1 MASDA
6 ERRRGLWLV
15 TVLLLIEFL
24 DELVDGV
31 MGAAWPAIRAEFQ
44 LGYDEVGLAMSLP
57 VLFCLLLEPALA
69 LWADMGRRRGLI
81 ASGGVSFSVSLLV
94 CGAAW
99 HQAVFVV
106 SRMLF
111 FPASGAFVNLAQAA
125 LMELEPQRRAVMM
138 ARWTLAGSLGVV
150 VGPLLLGG
158 CAALGWGWRAP
169 FVLMGVLSLAA
180 AAWFWRLTDADA
192 APPPEVEDEEDE
204 AGGGS
209 EEDSEEDF
217 SGGQRPPDPQVSW
230 RAQLWSIAE
239 ALRSREVWKWLA
251 LLAASN
257 LLLDIL
263 TSLLSLYLV
272 DVRGWSQERAALAS
286 SVRAGVGFAGDALF
300 VVVAA
305 RVDGLRW
312 VRWTALASV
321 VFYPVFLLWDHGWV
335 SLGLLGVLGFCG
347 AGWYAVLKAKLYD
360 ALPHRPGLVVA
371 VGAAFEILEGGVPLG
386 LGVLAEHTSLTASMW
401 VLLLGP
407 ALLWV
412 FSRPSAAGTHR
423 SGGALG

>member
-1 MASDA
+1 MGATPLASDA

-69 LWADMGRRRGLI
+69 LWADMGKRRTLV
-81 ASGGVSFSVSLLV
+81 ASGGVSFSASLIL
-94 CGAAW
+94 CAAAW
-99 HQAVFVV
+99 CQAVFVA

-150 VGPLLLGG
+150 VGPLLLAG
-158 CAALGWGWRAP
+158 CSALGWGWRAP
-169 FVLMGVLSLAA
+169 FVLMGGLSLAA
-180 AAWFWRLTDADA
+180 AAWFWKLTDPNA
-192 APPPEVEDEEDE
+192 APPPEVEDEEEGSGEEKDE
-204 AGGGS
+204 GS
-209 EEDSEEDF
+209 EAPSF
-217 SGGQRPPDPQVSW
+217 G
-230 RAQLWSIAE
+230 AQLWSIVE

-321 VFYPVFLLWDHGWV
+321 VFYPIFLLWDHGWV

-386 LGVLAEHTSLTASMW
+386 LGVLAEQTSLTASMW

-407 ALLWV
+407 ALLWI

-423 SGGALG
+423 SGGAPG